1 MFGNV
6 IAQSFLGGDVRKVK
20 VDGVSVA
27 VLGARLA
34 TLACDQMFDK
44 LYLAFGLNFIKL
56 GLLARDREFNRK
68 LAIYRQWGR

>member
-6 IAQSFLGGDVRKVK
+6 IAESFLGGDVRKVK

-44 LYLAFGLNFIKL
+44 LYLDYFL
-56 GLLARDREFNRK
+56 
-68 LAIYRQWGR
+68 IYESNNLVYIEELKILF